1 MLTFIKIKKFCASK
15 DYQESEKTTT
25 EWEKMSAKH
34 ILDKKPVSR
43 IYKELLQ
50 LINLK
55 KFLKIQLKNRQAE

>member
-1 MLTFIKIKKFCASK
+1 
-15 DYQESEKTTT
+15 
-25 EWEKMSAKH
+25 MSAKH

-55 KFLKIQLKNRQAE
+55 KFLKIQLKNWQLNRHFFKDDIQVLINKWKDAQHH